1 MSQTLPPKEIR
12 QSVQTRKRVVTWQHG
27 KCYEEVIQRSL
38 RSPGGEGDD
47 TPLQYSCLENPM
59 DGGAWWAA
67 VHGVVK
73 SLTRLSD
80 FPFTLLSC
88 FGEGNGNPLQCSCL
102 ENPRDGGAWWA
113 AIYGVTQ
120 SPTWL
125 KWLSSSSSRSPGV
138 SETAFWS
145 KWSTRPCRVSGS
157 QSQKERSAQCSG
169 RGREPASLRVWGCP
183 GKHTGRGWIWDKTK
197 NGLVRAMEGV
207 QNGHSS
213 LGSSESRAGQRSWD
227 SQSKPNGCRLYLE
240 ETSRFYILECNPQLF
255 LCVCYIPSSMLSAYT
270 F

>member
-1 MSQTLPPKEIR
+1 MLWRSHSEVPQESWRRRWWHPSPVLLPGK
-12 QSVQTRKRVVTWQHG
+12 SHG
-27 KCYEEVIQRSL
+27 WRSL
-38 RSPGGEGDD
+38 VGCSPWGREESDS
-47 TPLQYSCLENPM
+47 TE
-59 DGGAWWAA
+59 
-67 VHGVVK
+67 
-73 SLTRLSD
+73 RL
-80 FPFTLLSC
+80 PFHFSLSC

-240 ETSRFYILECNPQLF
+240 ETSRFYIRECNPQLF